1 MLLLTAHRRNF
12 SDWQLKGKERFYYFF
27 TTFQSENTSRF
38 KKICEYLPY
47 IKCRKCLKQ
56 QTIVKNY
63 IRVYLKSENITT
75 LIIPRYSRLII
86 NLQLK
91 ASLVMIL
98 TDVYVI
104 LYSKGLKGMG

>member
-1 MLLLTAHRRNF
+1 METR
-12 SDWQLKGKERFYYFF
+12 
-27 TTFQSENTSRF
+27 
-38 KKICEYLPY
+38 
-47 IKCRKCLKQ
+47 KQ

-98 TDVYVI
+98 TDVCVI